1 MRPILV
7 ILRHCYKTQSRDM
20 AKRDINSIRIIHS
33 FALEKGMDSES
44 LLRGTRIEAIQLSDS
59 ESLIDDEQELH
70 VLQNLLDYFGDPFWL
85 GVELG
90 LRYQLTSYGIVGY
103 ALLSSET
110 LRKASVLG
118 MRYLAL
124 TYAFSDIRLNEQ
136 DDQFFL
142 TFHTEIQDELGV
154 LVMIRDIWA
163 VSIIY
168 KELFA
173 LDQVPFTL
181 ELCIDE
187 PMYKPEVAPTAL
199 EISVGGNI
207 VFGASR
213 NAYIGASNLLDLPL
227 PKANDLTARLCEAQC
242 LELLQKKQAWQGL
255 SQQVR
260 EILLRDGLDTSME
273 SIANVLA
280 RTTRTLHRQLKE
292 EGTTWRQLRDN
303 VRTGLAEELL
313 AQPIQLDEIAERL
326 GYSDVTNFSH
336 SFKRCK
342 GCSPGFYRKQ
352 KGLVSF

>member
-1 MRPILV
+1 
-7 ILRHCYKTQSRDM
+7 M
-20 AKRDINSIRIIHS
+20 AKRDINSLRIIYS
-33 FALEKGMDSES
+33 YALEKGMDSES
-44 LLRGTRIEAIQLSDS
+44 LLRGTRVEASQLGDS
-59 ESLIDDEQELH
+59 ESQIDDEQELH
-70 VLQNLLDYFGDPFWL
+70 VLQNLLDYFDDPFLL

-124 TYAFSDIRLNEQ
+124 TYAFSDICLNEQ
-136 DDQFFL
+136 DDKFLL
-142 TFHTEIQDELGV
+142 TFHTSIQGKLGV
-154 LVMIRDIWA
+154 LVLIRDIWA
-163 VSIIY
+163 VSVIY

-173 LDQVPFTL
+173 LEEMPFTL
-181 ELCIDE
+181 QLCMGE
-187 PMYKPEVAPTAL
+187 PEYKQGICPSVLKA
-199 EISVGGNI
+199 SVGGDI

-213 NAYIGASNLLDLPL
+213 NAYIGESNLLDLPL

-260 EILLRDGLDTSME
+260 GILLRDGLGASMG
-273 SIANVLA
+273 STADLLA

-292 EGTTWRQLRDN
+292 EGTTWRQLRDD

-313 AQPIQLDEIAERL
+313 AQPMQLDEIAERL
-326 GYSDVTNFSH
+326 GYSDATNFSH

-342 GCSPGFYRKQ
+342 GCSPRAYRK
-352 KGLVSF
+352 GLKVR

>member
-1 MRPILV
+1 
-7 ILRHCYKTQSRDM
+7 M
-20 AKRDINSIRIIHS
+20 AKRDINSLRIIYS
-33 FALEKGMDSES
+33 YALEQGMDSES
-44 LLRGTRIEAIQLSDS
+44 LLQGTRIKASQLSDS
-59 ESLIDDEQELH
+59 ESQIDDEQELH

-85 GVELG
+85 GAELG

-118 MRYLAL
+118 VRYLAL
-124 TYAFSDIRLNEQ
+124 TYAFSDICLNEQ
-136 DDQFFL
+136 DDHFIL
-142 TFHTEIQDELGV
+142 TFHTSIQGKLGELV
-154 LVMIRDIWA
+154 LIRDIWA
-163 VSIIY
+163 VSVIY

-173 LDQVPFTL
+173 LEQMPFTL
-181 ELCIDE
+181 ELCADE
-187 PMYKPEVAPTAL
+187 PEYKPDADFSTL
-199 EISVGGNI
+199 ETSVGGSI
-207 VFGASR
+207 IFGASR
-213 NAYIGASNLLDLPL
+213 NAYIGESNLLDLPL

-260 EILLRDGLDTSME
+260 GILLRDGLDTSME
-273 SIANVLA
+273 NIASVLA

-313 AQPIQLDEIAERL
+313 AQPLQLDEIAERL
-326 GYSDVTNFSH
+326 GYSDATNFSH

-342 GCSPGFYRKQ
+342 GCSPRAYRKQ
-352 KGLVSF
+352 KGLGGF